1 MLKLAASNLMNLF
14 FIIIMIIIMIILML
28 CIYKDNY
35 IAN

>member
-14 FIIIMIIIMIILML
+14 FIIMIIIMIILML

-35 IAN
+35 ITN